1 MRPGSAITA
10 DLLRVAA
17 RSRRLLNRAARARIA
32 AFLRARALP
41 DGGYRGRGAAAD
53 VYYTLFGLL
62 AGAALRAPPDRRRH
76 RAWLDAIDPAD
87 LDLPHLAAWVASQRL
102 LRLFGLPRPMRRR
115 AAAALAAYRSPD
127 GAFSLDPG
135 GPGSAYGLYLAVIAG
150 EGLGRAAPAIA
161 PASAAALLDAALA
174 DPSAGLS
181 PLAAATLAL
190 QALGGAPP
198 VPAVLSALSACRRP
212 DGGFAAHRDASASDL
227 LSTAVGALTQRR
239 LGAPL
244 RAGEASAAGQF
255 VQSLWDDSGGFRG
268 AVADALPDCEYTAY
282 ALLALGALEP

>member
-1 MRPGSAITA
+1 MKAGPAITA

-17 RSRRLLNRAARARIA
+17 RSRRLLDRAARRRIA
-32 AFLRARALP
+32 GFLCACALP
-41 DGGYRGRGAAAD
+41 TGGCRGRGPAAD

-62 AGAALRAPPDRRRH
+62 AGTALRAPLDRRRH
-76 RAWLDAIDPAD
+76 RAWLDAIDPAG
-87 LDLPHLAAWVASQRL
+87 LDLPHLASWIASQRL
-102 LRLFGLPRPMRRR
+102 LRFFGLPLSRRRR

-127 GAFSLDPG
+127 GAFSLDPS

-161 PASAAALLDAALA
+161 PGPSRALLDQALA
-174 DPSAGLS
+174 DRSVGLS
-181 PLAAATLAL
+181 PLAASTLAL

-198 VPAVLSALSACRRP
+198 APAVLSALSACRRP
-212 DGGFAAHRDASASDL
+212 DGGFAAHPDAPASDL

-244 RAGEASAAGQF
+244 CAGEASAAAQF

-268 AVADALPDCEYTAY
+268 AVADTMPDCEYTAY